1 MKSFVPFLPML
12 AVLAVP
18 LALPQV
24 VRPAPRQSVTPALAP
39 SLPLLIHIMT
49 AEEAE
54 VSDPFALI
62 TNNDKISV
70 NIPRA
75 QRYIYAH
82 CSEDHHD
89 GDGNTCAVA
98 RVIVHMAGRDYE
110 VLP

>member
-12 AVLAVP
+12 MVLAV
-18 LALPQV
+18 LPTLPEVIHPMPKQWV
-24 VRPAPRQSVTPALAP
+24 TLVRNPDMK
-39 SLPLLIHIMT
+39 IHLMT

-54 VSDPFALI
+54 VSGPFALI